1 MIELFWDR
9 FGKDYLTKQKGLKV
23 TGLTI
28 LAAILVL
35 VVIFSTFLG
44 SVHIPLK
51 YVLEIFWSQ
60 VPILSSGFVPHY
72 TLSAYEIIVFLREPE
87 ILGGVVI
94 GASLGIG
101 GAVIQSIFRNPITE
115 PYIIGISG
123 GASLGAVMSIILGIT
138 VFGLFSVQISAFLF
152 SLVAVGAIYMISYRQ
167 GSANPTYLLLTGIA
181 ISFFFSSIVAL
192 LLFSNYNL
200 EGEAFFW
207 LLGSL
212 ENITWTT
219 FYPVFGIIA
228 ISSLMLSALH
238 RELDAMQ
245 LGERHARG
253 VGVNV
258 ERTKAL
264 SVSLVT
270 LSVSAAV
277 SISGLIG
284 FVGLIIP
291 HISRTIFG
299 GSNKYVIPASGLLGA
314 IFLLFADDIARSVV
328 NGVVIPVGII
338 TGMIGVPF
346 FLFMMR
352 RLLNGR
358 MES

>member
-1 MIELFWDR
+1 MFWDW
-9 FGKDYLTKQKGLKV
+9 FSKDYLTRQKGLKT
-23 TGLTI
+23 TGL
-28 LAAILVL
+28 AILVVTL
-35 VVIFSTFLG
+35 AFVVIISTFIG
-44 SVHIPLK
+44 SVRIPLG
-51 YVLEIFWSQ
+51 YVVEIYGSQ
-60 VPILSSGFVPHY
+60 IPLVSSTFTHHY
-72 TLSAYEIIVFLREPE
+72 SLSAYEIIVFLREPE
-87 ILGGVVI
+87 ILGGAII
-94 GASLGIG
+94 GISLGIG
-101 GAVIQSIFRNPITE
+101 GAVVQSIFRNPITE

-123 GASLGAVMSIILGIT
+123 GASLGAVMAIVLGLAL
-138 VFGLFSVQISAFLF
+138 FGLFTVQIFAFLF
-152 SLVAVGAIYMISYRQ
+152 SIGAVSIIYMFSYRR
-167 GSANPTYLLLTGIA
+167 GVANPTYLLLTGIA

-200 EGEAFFW
+200 QGEAFFW

-219 FYPVFGIIA
+219 FYPVFGIVV
-228 ISSLMLSALH
+228 ISSIILATMY

-245 LGERHARG
+245 LGEQHSRS

-258 ERTKAL
+258 ERTKLL
-264 SVSLVT
+264 SISLVT

-291 HISRTIFG
+291 HISRIIFG
-299 GSNKYVIPASGLLGA
+299 GSNRYVIPASGLLGA
-314 IFLLFADDIARSVV
+314 IFLLCADDIARSVV
-328 NGVVIPVGII
+328 NGVVIPIGII

-346 FLFMMR
+346 FLLMMR

>member
-1 MIELFWDR
+1 MFWDR
-9 FGKDYLTKQKGLKV
+9 FGKDYHTRERGIKV
-23 TGLTI
+23 TGITV
-28 LAAILVL
+28 LAIILVL
-35 VVIFSTFLG
+35 VVILSTFLG
-44 SVHIPLK
+44 SVRIPMK
-51 YVLEIFWSQ
+51 YVLEIYWSQ
-60 VPILSSGFVPHY
+60 IPLVSNGFVPHY
-72 TLSAYEIIVFLREPE
+72 SLSAYEIIVFLREPE
-87 ILGGVVI
+87 VLGGVVI

-101 GAVIQSIFRNPITE
+101 GATVQSIFRNPITE

-138 VFGLFSVQISAFLF
+138 IFGLFTVQLFAFLF
-152 SLVAVGAIYMISYRQ
+152 SLGAVSMIYMFSYRR

-181 ISFFFSSIVAL
+181 ISFFFSSVVAL

-212 ENITWTT
+212 ENITWIT
-219 FYPVFGIIA
+219 FYPVFGIVTV
-228 ISSLMLSALH
+228 SSIILAAMH
-238 RELDAMQ
+238 RELDALQ
-245 LGERHARG
+245 LGEQHARG

-258 ERTKAL
+258 ERTKAI
-264 SVSLVT
+264 SIALVT

-284 FVGLIIP
+284 FVGLIMP
-291 HISRTIFG
+291 HISRMIFG

-314 IFLLFADDIARSVV
+314 IFLLCADDLARSVV
-328 NGVVIPVGII
+328 TGVVIPVGII

-352 RLLNGR
+352 RLVSGT
-358 MES
+358 MEN

>member
-1 MIELFWDR
+1 MFWDW
-9 FGKDYLTKQKGLKV
+9 FSKDYLTKQKGLKA
-23 TGLTI
+23 TGMTL
-28 LAAILVL
+28 LAAVL
-35 VVIFSTFLG
+35 AIVIIFSTFLG
-44 SVHIPLK
+44 SVRIPLK

-60 VPILSSGFVPHY
+60 VPVLSNGFVPHY
-72 TLSAYEIIVFLREPE
+72 SLSAYEIIVFLREPE
-87 ILGGVVI
+87 ILGGAII

-101 GAVIQSIFRNPITE
+101 GAVVQSIFRNPITE

-123 GASLGAVMSIILGIT
+123 GASLGAVMSIILGIAI
-138 VFGLFSVQISAFLF
+138 FGLFSVQIFAFLF
-152 SLVAVGAIYMISYRQ
+152 SIVAVGMIYMISYRR
-167 GSANPTYLLLTGIA
+167 GAANPTYLLLTGIA

-219 FYPVFGIIA
+219 FFPVFGIIA
-228 ISSLMLSALH
+228 VSSIMLAALH

-245 LGERHARG
+245 LGEQHARG

-264 SVSLVT
+264 SISLVT

-299 GSNKYVIPASGLLGA
+299 GSNRYVIPASGLLGA
-314 IFLLFADDIARSVV
+314 IFLLCADDIARSVV
-328 NGVVIPVGII
+328 SGVVIPVGIV

-352 RLLNGR
+352 RLIDGR
-358 MES
+358 MEN

>member
-1 MIELFWDR
+1 MIVLFWDW
-9 FGKDYLTKQKGLKV
+9 FSKDYLTRQKGLK
-23 TGLTI
+23 TSGL
-28 LAAILVL
+28 AILVALLAL

-44 SVHIPLK
+44 SVRIPLK
-51 YVLEIFWSQ
+51 YILEIFWSQ
-60 VPILSSGFVPHY
+60 IPVLSSGFIPHY
-72 TLSAYEIIVFLREPE
+72 SLSAYEIIVYLREPE
-87 ILGGVVI
+87 VLGGVII
-94 GASLGIG
+94 GMSLGIG
-101 GAVIQSIFRNPITE
+101 GAAVQSIFRNPITE

-123 GASLGAVMSIILGIT
+123 GASLGAVASIILGIAL
-138 VFGLFSVQISAFLF
+138 FGLFTVQIFAFLF
-152 SLVAVGAIYMISYRQ
+152 SLGAVSLIYMFSYRR

-192 LLFSNYNL
+192 LLFSNYSL

-212 ENITWTT
+212 ENITWAA
-219 FYPVFGIIA
+219 FFPVFGIIA
-228 ISSLMLSALH
+228 VSSIVLASMH
-238 RELDAMQ
+238 RELDALQ
-245 LGERHARG
+245 LGEQHARG
-253 VGVNV
+253 VGVHV
-258 ERTKAL
+258 ERTKA
-264 SVSLVT
+264 VSIGLVA

-299 GSNKYVIPASGLLGA
+299 GSNKYVIPSSGLLGA
-314 IFLLFADDIARSVV
+314 IFLLCADDIARSVV

-358 MES
+358 MEN